1 MIMDQSITFQDIKKN
16 NYSSIYHLIYQQGKL
31 SKQEIAS
38 QLRLSLPTVS
48 QNLVRLE
55 EEQLIAKSGQFE
67 SSVGRRATAYAICP
81 QARVAIGVE
90 IQKETVRML
99 AVDLLGTVIQ
109 KTDVPLPYVNADSYY
124 QALSRIVQDFI
135 ASLAVT
141 DEQVLGI
148 GLAVQ
153 ALTSVDGRKITYGKI
168 LNFTGLEI
176 TAFSQYLKY
185 PCRFV
190 HDAKCAATTEL
201 WVRNDIGDAVYLS
214 IGRHLGGAIII
225 NNQIEMGKE
234 GHSGTVEHMTIDRN
248 GPSCYCGKN
257 GCMETYCSVSALLEE
272 GETLD
277 HFFAQ
282 LRSGAAPFMARWDRF
297 LDMLALSI
305 NNIHLVIN
313 REFIIGGHIS
323 PYLEE
328 QDLHILHEKV
338 HEKTAFPSHE
348 PFIHLS
354 RSPENGVPVGA
365 AIPFIQSF
373 LDRI

>member
-1 MIMDQSITFQDIKKN
+1 MDQSITFQDIKKN